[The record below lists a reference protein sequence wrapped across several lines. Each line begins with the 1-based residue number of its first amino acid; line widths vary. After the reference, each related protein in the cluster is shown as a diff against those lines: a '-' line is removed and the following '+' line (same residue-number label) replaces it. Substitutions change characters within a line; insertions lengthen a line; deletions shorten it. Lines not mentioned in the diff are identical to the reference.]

1 MDEWDVYI
9 RINKSAMYQKWL
21 KNPVRFVAMTGYSM
35 EQFSRLLPYFD
46 KAHQQYFSRHDLKGN
61 KKKELRRFVIYSNS
75 PLPTVADRLA
85 FILSFKKLNPIQEQQ
100 ADWFNMTQKQCNE
113 FIHSLT
119 IVLENALRD
128 ACVLPAATVQQ
139 LAGHLDE
146 AGDTMTLLHDGTERE
161 IPRPVDAEK
170 QQEHYSGKKKKHT
183 LKNAVI
189 VTATCLIVFVG
200 ATVNGAMHDKK
211 LAEQQYLRGLSHAKA
226 AISLWQHT
234 GYQGFA
240 PQGVTI
246 IQPQKKPKGKELT
259 VAQKERNRQIAAV
272 RIRVE
277 HAIGSTKRYRI
288 VKDECRL
295 RKNQYPYKVFALCAA
310 LHNFR
315 LEAKP
320 FIYPE
325 IKLT

>member
-1 MDEWDVYI
+1 
-9 RINKSAMYQKWL
+9 MYQKWK
-21 KNPVRFVAMTGYSM
+21 KNPVRFIAMTGYSI
-35 EQFSRLLPYFD
+35 EQFSKLLPYFE
-46 KAHQQYFSRHDLKGN
+46 KAHQHYFSRYDLSGK
-61 KKKELRRFVIYSNS
+61 KKKEFRKFVIYSNS

-100 ADWFNMTQKQCNE
+100 ADWFDMTQKQCNE

-119 IVLENALRD
+119 IVLEDALQD
-128 ACVLPAATVQQ
+128 GCAMPAATAGQ
-139 LAGHLDE
+139 LATQLDT
-146 AGDTMTLLHDGTERE
+146 AAANMLLLHDGTERE
-161 IPRPVDAEK
+161 IPRPADEQTQK
-170 QQEHYSGKKKKHT
+170 ENYSGKKKKHT

-189 VTATCLIVFVG
+189 VTVTCLILFVG
-200 ATVNGAMHDKK
+200 ATVSGAVHDKK
-211 LAEQQYLRGLSHAKA
+211 IAEQQYSAVLTNAKA
-226 AISLWQHT
+226 KITLWQDS

-259 VAQKERNRQIAAV
+259 PDQKELNRQISAV

-277 HAIGSTKRYRI
+277 HAIGSIKRYRI

-295 RKNQYPYKVFALCAA
+295 RKDQYPCKVFALCAA

-315 LEAKP
+315 IEMKP
-320 FIYPE
+320 FIYPV
-325 IKLT
+325 INLT

>member
-1 MDEWDVYI
+1 
-9 RINKSAMYQKWL
+9 MYQKWL
-21 KNPVRFVAMTGYSM
+21 KNPVRFVAMTGYSI
-35 EQFSRLLPYFD
+35 EQFSKLLPYFD
-46 KAHQQYFSRHDLKGN
+46 KAHQQYFSRYDLKGN
-61 KKKELRRFVIYSNS
+61 KKKELRKFVIYGNS

-100 ADWFNMTQKQCNE
+100 ADSFDMTQKQCNE
-113 FIHSLT
+113 FIHSLS

-128 ACVLPAATVQQ
+128 ACVMPAATAQQ
-139 LAGHLDE
+139 LTTHLE
-146 AGDTMTLLHDGTERE
+146 QTGDMLLLHDGTERE
-161 IPRPVDAEK
+161 IPRPGEEEK
-170 QQEHYSGKKKKHT
+170 QQEYYSGKKKKHT

-200 ATVNGAMHDKK
+200 TTVSGAVHDKK
-211 LAEQQYLRGLSHAKA
+211 LAEQQYLRVLSKAKA
-226 AISLWQHT
+226 AISLWQDT

-240 PQGVTI
+240 PAGVSI

-259 VAQKERNRQIAAV
+259 AAQKERNRQIAAV

-295 RKNQYPYKVFALCAA
+295 RKNQYPFKVFALCAA

-315 LEAKP
+315 VEAKP

>member
-1 MDEWDVYI
+1 
-9 RINKSAMYQKWL
+9 MYQKWL
-21 KNPVRFVAMTGYSM
+21 KNPVRFVAMTGYSI
-35 EQFSRLLPYFD
+35 EQFSMLLPYFD
-46 KAHQQYFSRHDLKGN
+46 KAHQQYFSRHDLRGN
-61 KKKELRRFVIYSNS
+61 KKKELRRFVIYSSS
-75 PLPTVADRLA
+75 PLSTVADRLA

-119 IVLENALRD
+119 IVLEEALRD
-128 ACVLPAATVQQ
+128 ACVLPAATAQQ
-139 LAGHLDE
+139 LATYLEE
-146 AGDTMTLLHDGTERE
+146 AGDTMLLHDGTERE
-161 IPRPVDAEK
+161 IPRPSDEQK
-170 QQEHYSGKKKKHT
+170 QQENYSGKKKKHT

-189 VTATCLIVFVG
+189 VSASCFIVFVG
-200 ATVNGAMHDKK
+200 ATLSGAVHDKK
-211 LAEQQYLRGLSHAKA
+211 MAEQQYLQVLSNAKA
-226 AISLWQHT
+226 AISLWQDT

-259 VAQKERNRQIAAV
+259 PAQKERNRQIAAV

-295 RKNQYPYKVFALCAA
+295 RKNQYPCKVFALCAA

-315 LEAKP
+315 IEAKP
-320 FIYPE
+320 FIYPV

>member
-1 MDEWDVYI
+1 
-9 RINKSAMYQKWL
+9 MYQKWL
-21 KNPVRFVAMTGYSM
+21 KNPVRFVAMTGYSI

-46 KAHQQYFSRHDLKGN
+46 KAHQHYFSRYDLKGN
-61 KKKELRRFVIYSNS
+61 KKKELRKFVIYSNPQDPADS
-75 PLPTVADRLA
+75 PLSTVADRLA

-100 ADWFNMTQKQCNE
+100 ADWFDMTQKQCNE

-119 IVLENALRD
+119 MVLEDAVRD
-128 ACVLPAATVQQ
+128 ACVMPASTAQQ
-139 LAGHLDE
+139 LAAYLDTP
-146 AGDTMTLLHDGTERE
+146 GDTMLLHDATERE
-161 IPRPVDAEK
+161 IPRPAEEE
-170 QQEHYSGKKKKHT
+170 QQKENYSGKNKKHT

-189 VTATCLIVFVG
+189 VSALCFIVFVG
-200 ATVNGAMHDKK
+200 ATVSGAVHDKK
-211 LAEQQYLRGLSHAKA
+211 MAEQQYLPVLSDAKA
-226 AISLWQHT
+226 KITLWQDT

-240 PQGVTI
+240 PEGVTI

-259 VAQKERNRQIAAV
+259 PAQKDRNRQISSV

-288 VKDECRL
+288 VKEECRL

-315 LEAKP
+315 VEAKP
-320 FIYPE
+320 FIPDFAIGLSGE
-325 IKLT
+325 T

>member
-1 MDEWDVYI
+1 
-9 RINKSAMYQKWL
+9 MYQKWL
-21 KNPVRFVAMTGYSM
+21 KNPVRFVSMTGYSM
-35 EQFSRLLPYFD
+35 EQFSLLLPYFD
-46 KAHQQYFSRHDLKGN
+46 KAHQHYFSRYDLKGK
-61 KKKELRRFVIYSNS
+61 KKKEHRRFVIYSNPQDPADS
-75 PLPTVADRLA
+75 PLPTVEDRLA

-100 ADWFNMTQKQCNE
+100 ADWFDMTQKQCNE

-128 ACVLPAATVQQ
+128 ACVMPATTAQQ
-139 LAGHLDE
+139 LAEQLDT
-146 AGDTMTLLHDGTERE
+146 AGDMVLLHDGTERE
-161 IPRPVDAEK
+161 IPRPVDEEK
-170 QQEHYSGKKKKHT
+170 QKENYSGKKKKHT

-189 VTATCLIVFVG
+189 VSATCLIVFVG
-200 ATVNGAMHDKK
+200 ATLSGTVHDKK
-211 LAEQQYLRGLSHAKA
+211 MAEQQYVKVLSHARA
-226 AISLWQHT
+226 AISLWQDT

-259 VAQKERNRQIAAV
+259 QAQKECNRQIAAV

-315 LEAKP
+315 VEVKP

>member
-1 MDEWDVYI
+1 
-9 RINKSAMYQKWL
+9 
-21 KNPVRFVAMTGYSM
+21 MTGYSM

-46 KAHQQYFSRHDLKGN
+46 KAHQQYFSRHDLRGK

-75 PLPTVADRLA
+75 PLLTVADRLA

-100 ADWFNMTQKQCNE
+100 ADWFNMPQKQCNE
-113 FIHSLT
+113 FLHSLT
-119 IVLENALRD
+119 IVLEDALRD
-128 ACVLPAATVQQ
+128 ACVMPAATAQQ
-139 LAGHLDE
+139 LAAQLDT
-146 AGDTMTLLHDGTERE
+146 AGEMLLLHDGTERE
-161 IPRPVDAEK
+161 IPRPGDEQK
-170 QQEHYSGKKKKHT
+170 QKENYSGKQKKHT

-189 VTATCLIVFVG
+189 VNALCFIVFVG
-200 ATVNGAMHDKK
+200 ATVSGAVHDKK
-211 LAEQQYLRGLSHAKA
+211 LAEQQYLQVLSNAKA
-226 AISLWQHT
+226 ALTLWQDT

-259 VAQKERNRQIAAV
+259 PAQKDRNRQIAAV

-288 VKDECRL
+288 VKEECRL
-295 RKNQYPYKVFALCAA
+295 RKDQYPCKVFALCAA

-315 LEAKP
+315 VEAKP

>member
-1 MDEWDVYI
+1 
-9 RINKSAMYQKWL
+9 MYQKWL
-21 KNPVRFVAMTGYSM
+21 KNPVRFVAMTGYSI
-35 EQFSRLLPYFD
+35 EQFSMLLPCFD
-46 KAHQQYFSRHDLKGN
+46 KAHQQYFSRHDLRG
-61 KKKELRRFVIYSNS
+61 KKKRELRKFVIYSNS

-100 ADWFNMTQKQCNE
+100 ADWFDMTQKQCND
-113 FIHSLT
+113 FLHSLT
-119 IVLENALRD
+119 IVLEEALRD
-128 ACVLPAATVQQ
+128 ACVMPAATAPQ
-139 LAGHLDE
+139 LATHLEE
-146 AGDTMTLLHDGTERE
+146 AGDTILLHDGTERE
-161 IPRPVDAEK
+161 IPRPGDEEK

-189 VTATCLIVFVG
+189 VSATCFIVFVG
-200 ATVNGAMHDKK
+200 ATVSGAMHDKK
-211 LAEQQYLRGLSHAKA
+211 LAEQQYLSVLSNAKA
-226 AISLWQHT
+226 AITLWQDT

-259 VAQKERNRQIAAV
+259 PAQKDRNRQIAAV

-288 VKDECRL
+288 VKEECRV
-295 RKNQYPYKVFALCAA
+295 RKNQYPCKVFALCAA

-315 LEAKP
+315 VEAKP
-320 FIYPE
+320 FIYPV

>member
-1 MDEWDVYI
+1 
-9 RINKSAMYQKWL
+9 MYQKWL
-21 KNPVRFVAMTGYSM
+21 KNPVRFIAMTGYSI

-46 KAHQQYFSRHDLKGN
+46 QAHQQYFSRYDLKGN
-61 KKKELRRFVIYSNS
+61 KKKEFRKFVIYSNPQDPADS

-100 ADWFNMTQKQCNE
+100 ADWFDMTQKQCNE

-119 IVLENALRD
+119 IVLEEALRD
-128 ACVLPAATVQQ
+128 ACVMPAATAPQ
-139 LAGHLDE
+139 LAGHLDK
-146 AGDTMTLLHDGTERE
+146 AGDMMLLHDATERE
-161 IPRPVDAEK
+161 IPRPGDEQK
-170 QQEHYSGKKKKHT
+170 QKENYSGKKKKHT

-189 VTATCLIVFVG
+189 VSATCLIVFVG
-200 ATVNGAMHDKK
+200 ATLSGAMHDKK
-211 LAEQQYLRGLSHAKA
+211 VAEQQYLQVLSNAKA
-226 AISLWQHT
+226 TLTLWQDT

-240 PQGVTI
+240 PQDVTI

-259 VAQKERNRQIAAV
+259 TAQKDRNRQIAAV

-277 HAIGSTKRYRI
+277 HAIGSAKRYRI

-295 RKNQYPYKVFALCAA
+295 RKNQYPCKVFALCAA

-315 LEAKP
+315 VEAKP

>member
-1 MDEWDVYI
+1 
-9 RINKSAMYQKWL
+9 MYQKWL
-21 KNPVRFVAMTGYSM
+21 KNPVRFIAMTGYSI
-35 EQFSRLLPYFD
+35 EQFSGLLPYFD
-46 KAHQQYFSRHDLKGN
+46 KAHQQYFSRHDLRGK
-61 KKKELRRFVIYSNS
+61 KKKELRKFVIYSNS
-75 PLPTVADRLA
+75 PLPTVEDRLA

-100 ADWFNMTQKQCNE
+100 ADCFNMTQKQCNE

-119 IVLENALRD
+119 MVLEEALTD
-128 ACVLPAATVQQ
+128 TCVMPAVTASQ
-139 LAGHLDE
+139 LAAHLDT
-146 AGDTMTLLHDGTERE
+146 AGDMMLLHDGTERE
-161 IPRPVDAEK
+161 IPRPVDEEK
-170 QQEHYSGKKKKHT
+170 QQENYSGKKKKHT

-189 VTATCLIVFVG
+189 VTATCFIVFVG
-200 ATVNGAMHDKK
+200 ATLSGAIHDKK
-211 LAEQQYLRGLSHAKA
+211 LAEQQYLSVLNNAKA
-226 AISLWQHT
+226 TLTLWQDT

-259 VAQKERNRQIAAV
+259 AAQKERNRQIAAV

-295 RKNQYPYKVFALCAA
+295 RKNQYPHKVFALCAA

-315 LEAKP
+315 VEAKP
-320 FIYPE
+320 FIYPV